1 MPPDHHNS
9 HPRSRGDSEPGPC
22 FLFIAACS
30 DGPLVPAG
38 AHRLFSGP
46 TYMRESDVAERNKKK
61 ATELS
66 FSGAQTPGSLPQIH
80 VQTAFCAPSRPFLS
94 PSGHH
99 GHTRP
104 RSSPPTT
111 SPACSRKQS
120 SVVLHSGSVRCL
132 RRAVRTREQR
142 PAEAVKNRFGRKG
155 IGTRT
160 ENRPPPTQ
168 APCPKEKNR
177 TGGKQAGAPH
187 FAHAAIKNCP
197 RNAHRRQQKCTFSQ
211 GQNPHLRPKERLLR
225 WRVAFTLRFGAYRR
239 TGSSHVFIE
248 RPHVNS

>member
-120 SVVLHSGSVRCL
+120 SIVLHFGSVRCL
-132 RRAVRTREQR
+132 RSSGANVEKMPRWILSKSLRMQR
-142 PAEAVKNRFGRKG
+142 NE
-155 IGTRT
+155 TLL
-160 ENRPPPTQ
+160 RPPPILVTR
-168 APCPKEKNR
+168 ASPNEHIRPTGNR
-177 TGGKQAGAPH
+177 PETPI
-187 FAHAAIKNCP
+187 FP
-197 RNAHRRQQKCTFSQ
+197 YNAVQ
-211 GQNPHLRPKERLLR
+211 
-225 WRVAFTLRFGAYRR
+225 
-239 TGSSHVFIE
+239 
-248 RPHVNS
+248 

>member
-1 MPPDHHNS
+1 MSEWDWGLNLSSPHPSKHLLRRNTTKTGAYMPPDHHNS

-80 VQTAFCAPSRPFLS
+80 VQTAFCAPSRPFLP

-132 RRAVRTREQR
+132 RSSGAN
-142 PAEAVKNRFGRKG
+142 A
-155 IGTRT
+155 GTRARWSRSKSVRSKGSLHT
-160 ENRPPPTQ
+160 
-168 APCPKEKNR
+168 
-177 TGGKQAGAPH
+177 
-187 FAHAAIKNCP
+187 
-197 RNAHRRQQKCTFSQ
+197 HRK
-211 GQNPHLRPKERLLR
+211 P
-225 WRVAFTLRFGAYRR
+225 A
-239 TGSSHVFIE
+239 SSHPSAMPQRNKSTGRQPGGRSAFCARRDKKMPPE
-248 RPHVNS
+248 RPSKTAKIHAFARAKSSPSFQRA

>member
-1 MPPDHHNS
+1 MSEWDWGLNLSSAHPPKHLLRRNTTKTGAYMPPDHHNS

-46 TYMRESDVAERNKKK
+46 TYMCESDVAERNKKE

-80 VQTAFCAPSRPFLS
+80 VQTAFCAPSRPFLP

-120 SVVLHSGSVRCL
+120 SVVLHSGSPILPRLHGV
-132 RRAVRTREQR
+132 Q
-142 PAEAVKNRFGRKG
+142 VKNRIR
-155 IGTRT
+155 
-160 ENRPPPTQ
+160 E
-168 APCPKEKNR
+168 
-177 TGGKQAGAPH
+177 
-187 FAHAAIKNCP
+187 
-197 RNAHRRQQKCTFSQ
+197 
-211 GQNPHLRPKERLLR
+211 L
-225 WRVAFTLRFGAYRR
+225 
-239 TGSSHVFIE
+239 
-248 RPHVNS
+248 

>member
-30 DGPLVPAG
+30 GGPLVPAG

-80 VQTAFCAPSRPFLS
+80 VQTAFCAPSRPFLP

-120 SVVLHSGSVRCL
+120 SIVLHFGSVRCL
-132 RRAVRTREQR
+132 RSSGA
-142 PAEAVKNRFGRKG
+142 NL
-155 IGTRT
+155 
-160 ENRPPPTQ
+160 
-168 APCPKEKNR
+168 EKM
-177 TGGKQAGAPH
+177 
-187 FAHAAIKNCP
+187 P
-197 RNAHRRQQKCTFSQ
+197 RWIVSKS
-211 GQNPHLRPKERLLR
+211 LRM
-225 WRVAFTLRFGAYRR
+225 
-239 TGSSHVFIE
+239 
-248 RPHVNS
+248 

>member
-1 MPPDHHNS
+1 MSEWDWGLNLSSAHPPKHLLRRNTTKTGAYMPPDHHNS

-80 VQTAFCAPSRPFLS
+80 VQTAFCAPSRPFLP

-120 SVVLHSGSVRCL
+120 SIVLHFRSVRCL
-132 RRAVRTREQR
+132 RSSGANVEKMPRWIVSKSLRSAMCAPLAA
-142 PAEAVKNRFGRKG
+142 PAANFSH
-155 IGTRT
+155 
-160 ENRPPPTQ
+160 Q
-168 APCPKEKNR
+168 
-177 TGGKQAGAPH
+177 GKLQ
-187 FAHAAIKNCP
+187 
-197 RNAHRRQQKCTFSQ
+197 
-211 GQNPHLRPKERLLR
+211 
-225 WRVAFTLRFGAYRR
+225 
-239 TGSSHVFIE
+239 
-248 RPHVNS
+248 